1 MKESDSIFVRQW
13 EQTRKTGRI
22 RYALIRGLAFG
33 LVFFLFTGLYGLY
46 DNSFAQVFLRT
57 RSIIVFLF
65 WVAFGIIGFAT
76 LMWPVNEYFYRI
88 KRNP

>member
-1 MKESDSIFVRQW
+1 MNNSDIKFVQQW

-33 LVFFLFTGLYGLY
+33 LILFLFTGLYGLW

-65 WVAFGIIGFAT
+65 WVACGIIGFAT
-76 LMWPVNEYFYRI
+76 LLWPVNEYFYRI